1 MNDDYKSLY
10 EAQESLSNQLSNT
23 ISLQTKEIKLL
34 ETENK
39 LLKQENE
46 KLKEVNQM
54 LTQICEEQQEWVRKF
69 LGE

>member
-10 EAQESLSNQLSNT
+10 EAQEGLSYQLSNT

-46 KLKEVNQM
+46 KLKEVNQL
-54 LTQICEEQQEWVRKF
+54 LT
-69 LGE
+69 